1 MKLKRRERKEPI
13 TGSEV
18 RDNTMISEL
27 TENPTRGKIIMIL
40 KKNGEMG
47 VDDLSK
53 EIGITAMGVRQHLLI
68 LERKGIVEYVT
79 KKQGVGR
86 PGFIYKLTE
95 SAEDLF
101 PKNYKNL
108 ALDILTDLEEREGRG
123 KIMEIFKK
131 RREKLFNDKIRFLS
145 EKTDLRD
152 KVTTLAEL
160 MNKDGHMVEIDEND
174 KHFKLK
180 QYNCPIYKVATRFKE
195 ACINDHELIKDLIG
209 INNITHQEKISDGS
223 KACVYLIPK
232 V

>member
-1 MKLKRRERKEPI
+1 MKRRDRRESI

-18 RDNTMISEL
+18 SDNIMISEL
-27 TENPTRGKIIMIL
+27 TENPTRRRIIMIL

-47 VDDLSK
+47 VEDLSK

-68 LERKGIVEYVT
+68 LERNGIVEYVT

-95 SAEDLF
+95 SAENLF
-101 PKNYKNL
+101 PKNYQNL
-108 ALDILTDLEEREGRG
+108 ALDILTDMEEREGRG
-123 KIMEIFKK
+123 KIMEIFK
-131 RREKLFNDKIRFLS
+131 RRKERLFNDRIRFFS

-152 KVTTLAEL
+152 KVTTLVEL
-160 MNKDGHMVEIDEND
+160 MNKDGNMVEIEEND

-180 QYNCPIYKVATRFKE
+180 QYNCAIHRVAMRFKE
-195 ACINDHELIKDLIG
+195 ACINDHELIKNLIG
-209 INNITHQEKISDGS
+209 VNDITHQERISDGS

-232 V
+232 N